1 MGMDTIFGIGVQSE
15 REKMNILWGF
25 HAWSEKNI
33 LNTLTKKI
41 MSIML
46 LFFINLLYLGIFIVV
61 KGSVLETLGQFRH
74 QCRNSTGH
82 RIGI

>member
-1 MGMDTIFGIGVQSE
+1 
-15 REKMNILWGF
+15 MNILWGF

-41 MSIML
+41 MSIIL
-46 LFFINLLYLGIFIVV
+46 LFFFNLLYLGIFFVV
-61 KGSVLETLGQFRH
+61 KGSVLETLSSSGT
-74 QCRNSTGH
+74 NAEAAGH